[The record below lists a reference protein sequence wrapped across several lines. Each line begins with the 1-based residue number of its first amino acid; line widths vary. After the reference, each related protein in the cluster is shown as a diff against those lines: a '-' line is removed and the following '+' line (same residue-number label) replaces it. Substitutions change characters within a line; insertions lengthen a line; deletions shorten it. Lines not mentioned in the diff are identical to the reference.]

1 MADSWVFMAYSV
13 PALAKFSVLMK
24 RTGMPDLTRVLC
36 CCLMLTLAACG
47 QTGPLYLPDEE
58 ASSIQ
63 AETPPVSEEAVEQ
76 TLEEDEDTR

>member
-1 MADSWVFMAYSV
+1 MAYSV

-24 RTGMPDLTRVLC
+24 RTGMPDLTRVSC

-58 ASSIQ
+58 TSSIQ